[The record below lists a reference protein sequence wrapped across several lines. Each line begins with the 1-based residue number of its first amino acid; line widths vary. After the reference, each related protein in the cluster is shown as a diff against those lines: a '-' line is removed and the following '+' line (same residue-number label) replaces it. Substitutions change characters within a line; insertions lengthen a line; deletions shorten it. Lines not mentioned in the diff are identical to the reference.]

1 LRTFANAAAGIL
13 GGEGMMMRSG
23 LVLLS
28 CVFCAGSSAAAL
40 ERPLVVFHGNVLL
53 DEVVYRSA
61 LDLPASAR
69 ATSVEALEVSARI
82 RGLLRR
88 AGYDLASV
96 RATVKGDQ
104 IAVEI
109 DEGRLDK
116 IIVLG
121 EGLMES
127 FRFKLELAMPAGV
140 FNRPILE
147 RQLSVL
153 AERYRLRRY
162 SYELVPVEAQEGG
175 EPPAEKVDPVQAGLG
190 IRPGQP
196 YELRIHIASSPW
208 SRGFAP
214 EVSLASPEGLGV
226 GGQYREQDFYVP
238 DDRWEVRARVAGGP
252 RQHLDSDSSPL
263 TLTRLFAEG
272 RWLSPPMLTESLR
285 PAVTVRGDL
294 LSLQRSDLHLDSFR
308 QATFAAS
315 LDASVFR
322 PRAMVALGVGIE
334 RRFLFSLVKGIGAN
348 PLIDKTPRA
357 QTRPYAEAIA
367 QVVFNPGEL
376 RTDRKH
382 LLDVEARAYTGSTS
396 SDHAIWLRAA
406 YQRRFPFGW
415 HELWWHARGT
425 LLGGGVLFP
434 DEESI
439 GGHLH
444 GPFGAS
450 DFARKLASTGF
461 EFRYSLLRDAIKLG
475 FFYDQIIFGSIDR
488 AADVESLKSAGAG
501 GPALHLLLAD
511 EFQIDFYFALGWK
524 PDGNIDHAPSLVLRQ
539 VF

>member
-1 LRTFANAAAGIL
+1 NAAAAFL
-13 GGEGMMMRSG
+13 METGMMMRSA

-28 CVFCAGSSAAAL
+28 CVLGAASSAAAL

-69 ATSVEALEVSARI
+69 ATSVEALEVSASI
-82 RGLLRR
+82 RALLRR

-147 RQLSVL
+147 RQLRVL

-175 EPPAEKVDPVQAGLG
+175 DPPAEKVDPAQALPD

-196 YELRIHIASSPW
+196 YELRIHIESSPW

-214 EVSLASPEGLGV
+214 ELSVGSPEGLGV

-238 DDRWEVRARVAGGP
+238 GDRWEVRARVAGGP
-252 RQHLDSDSSPL
+252 RQHLDSDSSGPV
-263 TLTRLFAEG
+263 LTRLFAEG
-272 RWLSPPMLTESLR
+272 RWFTPPMLTESLR

-294 LSLQRSDLHLDSFR
+294 LSLQRSDLHLDSFH
-308 QATFAAS
+308 QATFATS
-315 LDASVFR
+315 FDASVFR
-322 PRAMVALGVGIE
+322 PAAMVALGLGVE
-334 RRFLFSLVKGIGAN
+334 RRFLLTLVKGIGAN
-348 PLIDKTPRA
+348 PLIDRTPRA

-367 QVVFNPGEL
+367 EVVFNPGEL

-382 LLDVEARAYTGSTS
+382 LLDFEARAYPGSRS
-396 SDHAIWLRAA
+396 SEPAVWLRAS
-406 YQRRFPFGW
+406 YQHRFPFGW

-425 LLGGGVLFP
+425 LLAGGVLFP

-444 GPFGAS
+444 GPFGGS
-450 DFARKLASTGF
+450 DFARKVASTGF
-461 EFRYSLLRDAIKLG
+461 EFRYSLLRDAVKVG
-475 FFYDQIIFGSIDR
+475 VFYDQIVFGSIDR
-488 AADVESLKSAGAG
+488 GSDAESLKFAGAG
-501 GPALHLLLAD
+501 GPAVHLLVAD
-511 EFQIDFYFALGWK
+511 EF
-524 PDGNIDHAPSLVLRQ
+524 
-539 VF
+539 

>member
-1 LRTFANAAAGIL
+1 
-13 GGEGMMMRSG
+13 MMMRSA

-28 CVFCAGSSAAAL
+28 CVLGAGSAAAAL

-147 RQLSVL
+147 RQLRVL

-175 EPPAEKVDPVQAGLG
+175 DPPAEKLDPPQAGPG

-214 EVSLASPEGLGV
+214 ELSVGSPEGLGV

-238 DDRWEVRARVAGGP
+238 GDRWEVRARVAGGP
-252 RQHLDSDSSPL
+252 RQHLDTGSSGPV
-263 TLTRLFAEG
+263 LTRLFAEG
-272 RWLSPPMLTESLR
+272 RWFSPSMLTESLR

-294 LSLQRSDLHLDSFR
+294 LSLQRSDLHLDSFH

-322 PRAMVALGVGIE
+322 PRAMVALGAGIE
-334 RRFLFSLVKGIGAN
+334 RRFLVSLVKGIGAN
-348 PLIDKTPRA
+348 PLIDRTPRA

-367 QVVFNPGEL
+367 EVVFNPGEL

-382 LLDVEARAYTGSTS
+382 LLDVEARAYTGSSS
-396 SDHAIWLRAA
+396 SDRAVWLRAT

-425 LLGGGVLFP
+425 LLAGGVLFP

-444 GPFGAS
+444 GPFGGS
-450 DFARKLASTGF
+450 DFARKLASAGL
-461 EFRYSLLRDAIKLG
+461 EFRYSLLRDAIKVGL
-475 FFYDQIIFGSIDR
+475 FYDQAFFGSIDR
-488 AADVESLKSAGAG
+488 ATDAESLKSAGAG

-524 PDGNIDHAPSLVLRQ
+524 PNGSTDHAPSLVLRQ